1 MTVHPV
7 GRPSAPWE
15 GGGWSLFGQ
24 AFKLSRNPMA
34 LTDEHRRHLDVNGA
48 YLALLGHPRDAIIGQ
63 PLWRFVAGGP
73 RLTAAAWA
81 TMLAEGRATGD
92 AELVRGDGSGVGVQ
106 WAATVE
112 TITGRQLVLVVAM
125 STSRWGAH
133 FRRTVASD
141 ATGARV
147 TARERD
153 VIRLVALGL
162 TGPEIGDELHI
173 AHDTVRT
180 HVRNAMTKLGARS
193 RAHLV
198 AKALGEGLIEV

>member
-1 MTVHPV
+1 
-7 GRPSAPWE
+7 
-15 GGGWSLFGQ
+15 
-24 AFKLSRNPMA
+24 MA

-48 YLALLGHPRDAIIGQ
+48 YLALLGHPREAIIGQ

-73 RLTAAAWA
+73 RLTVAGWA

-92 AELVRGDGSGVGVQ
+92 AELVRADGSEVGVQ
-106 WAATVE
+106 WAGAVE

-125 STSRWGAH
+125 STSRWGAR
-133 FRRTVASD
+133 FRRTVAAD
-141 ATGARV
+141 ATGGSV

-153 VIRLVALGL
+153 VIRLVAQGL
-162 TGPEIGDELHI
+162 TGPEIADQLHI

-180 HVRNAMTKLGARS
+180 HVRNAMAKLGARS

-198 AKALGEGLIEV
+198 AKALAEGVIEV